1 MGDYRA
7 QSLSQRKKRIVK
19 DWDKA
24 AMCLSDGELAWHA
37 DVPGL
42 RPRIQGSRGHSM
54 ESLERTR
61 ATPLLSQKGRET
73 GVPWNPAK
81 GQVAARCRLGQLLET
96 TLLPVYYSLSDS
108 QRPRGICPIL
118 LSFLSFPL
126 SSHPFTSLAKFL
138 SSSAGSLLHPIDPL
152 SNSDFLSFMLSSH
165 SFIQI

>member
-7 QSLSQRKKRIVK
+7 QSLSQRKKSVLK
-19 DWDKA
+19 DRDKA
-24 AMCLSDGELAWHA
+24 AMCLSDGVLAWHA

-42 RPRIQGSRGHSM
+42 RPRIQGSRGHST

-61 ATPLLSQKGRET
+61 ATLLLSGRKGNQGPMEPCHGAGCSQMKVRSM
-73 GVPWNPAK
+73 
-81 GQVAARCRLGQLLET
+81 LET

-118 LSFLSFPL
+118 LSFLSFPP
-126 SSHPFTSLAKFL
+126 SSHPFTSLANFL
-138 SSSAGSLLHPIDPL
+138 SSSAGSLLHPVDQL
-152 SNSDFLSFMLSSH
+152 SDSDFLSFMLSSH